1 MKAIAADQPFDLKD
15 GNQFYELEMEVPQ
28 PKGQEVLVKI
38 SAMSVNPVDGKTR
51 QKPIDSGPRI
61 LGFDAVGVVEDIGS
75 DVTLF
80 KKGDRVY
87 YSGSPDY
94 QGSNAEYQ
102 IVDERLVALAPNNLS
117 DEEAAS
123 LPLTSLTASETLF
136 DVFNISK
143 NSEEN
148 RGKTLFIINGAGGV
162 GSITTQI
169 AKQYGLKVIT
179 TASRQETI
187 EWSKKMGA
195 DLVLNHHENLVEQLK
210 SEHGE
215 LVDYVFCTFNT
226 DLYYKV
232 MIDLVKPRGH
242 LATIV
247 AMNHSQDLN
256 VLKPKSISFTHEFM
270 FTRPTFK
277 TNDMIK
283 HHEYLTDVTEKVENG
298 DYQTTLTKVIPTLT
312 PQTLYEAHQLLESNK
327 MIGKLVIKI

>member
-1 MKAIAADQPFDLKD
+1 MKVIAADQPFDLKD
-15 GNQFYELEMEVPQ
+15 GNHFYELEIEVPQ
-28 PKGQEVLVKI
+28 PKGQQVLVKV
-38 SAMSVNPVDGKTR
+38 STMSVNPVDGKTR
-51 QKPIDSGPRI
+51 QKPIESGPRI
-61 LGFDAVGVVEDIGS
+61 LGFDAVGIVEDIGS

-143 NSEEN
+143 NSEDN
-148 RGKTLFIINGAGGV
+148 RGKTILIINGAGGV

-195 DLVLNHHENLVEQLK
+195 DLVLNHHKDLVDQLK

-215 LVDYVFCTFNT
+215 LVDYVFCTFDT

-247 AMNHSQDLN
+247 AMKNAQDLN
-256 VLKPKSISFTHEFM
+256 ALKPKSISFTHEFM
-270 FTRPTFK
+270 FARPTFK

-283 HHEYLTDVTEKVENG
+283 HHEYLTDVTEKVEKG
-298 DYQTTLTKVIPTLT
+298 DYQSTLTKVISTLT
-312 PQTLYEAHQLLESNK
+312 PQTLYEAHQLLESNE